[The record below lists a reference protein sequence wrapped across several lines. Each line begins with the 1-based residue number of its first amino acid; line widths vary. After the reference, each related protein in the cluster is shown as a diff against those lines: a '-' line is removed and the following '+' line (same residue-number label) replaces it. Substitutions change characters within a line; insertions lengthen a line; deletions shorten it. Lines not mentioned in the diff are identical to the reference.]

1 VKRHFRHIVAKGHKM
16 NGWNEGNF
24 SLEAFKAEISN
35 LKAEGLILSE
45 EVEPEEEEIFIDQE
59 GHDEN

>member
-1 VKRHFRHIVAKGHKM
+1 M
-16 NGWNEGNF
+16 NSWNEGNF

-45 EVEPEEEEIFIDQE
+45 EVEPEEEEVFIGQE
-59 GHDEN
+59 ENDEN

>member
-1 VKRHFRHIVAKGHKM
+1 M

-35 LKAEGLILSE
+35 LKAEGLIFSE
-45 EVEPEEEEIFIDQE
+45 EIELEEEKVFIDQE
-59 GHDEN
+59 GHHEN